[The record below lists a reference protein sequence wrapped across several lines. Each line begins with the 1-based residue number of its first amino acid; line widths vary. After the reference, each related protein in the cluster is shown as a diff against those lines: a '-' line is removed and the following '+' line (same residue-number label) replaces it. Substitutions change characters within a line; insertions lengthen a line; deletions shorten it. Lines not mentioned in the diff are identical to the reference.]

1 VNSKS
6 KENKKGR
13 SYFVEDQKEM
23 KEEKQCAW
31 DQIKEKW
38 DKKKK
43 GSEGRG
49 VIFGLLFLTLAAPYK
64 KGAFL
69 L

>member
-23 KEEKQCAW
+23 KEEKKNRRKPTCAGPN
-31 DQIKEKW
+31 KRK
-38 DKKKK
+38 
-43 GSEGRG
+43 
-49 VIFGLLFLTLAAPYK
+49 
-64 KGAFL
+64 
-69 L
+69 

>member
-23 KEEKQCAW
+23 KEEK
-31 DQIKEKW
+31 KL
-38 DKKKK
+38 KKANV
-43 GSEGRG
+43 RG
-49 VIFGLLFLTLAAPYK
+49 TK
-64 KGAFL
+64 
-69 L
+69 